1 MRQAFFSVACPV
13 LLSLIKCY
21 FVVACRFKRQ
31 ISVKP
36 QCAGSEAPTKPQ
48 YTRICS
54 VFGVKIKYR
63 AVSIYSFS
71 KNTHTTPFCQ
81 ITALSGVSISQ
92 LLFYLL
98 HTLWHNGFLSDV
110 LTEKSFRNHSRKLI
124 KNYCKHDCYG
134 KTAYDKHIFMT
145 FVITKVFKDVHR
157 KSLQN
162 VNTENM
168 FSEPGKNRI
177 KERYL
182 HRYQYHAYGKGYRPD
197 GVSLYTAAPASEI
210 RREINAQNKRNRYSD
225 R

>member
-98 HTLWHNGFLSDV
+98 HTLWHNGFFLMFLPKSRLEIIVVNLSKITASTTV
-110 LTEKSFRNHSRKLI
+110 TAKLHMI
-124 KNYCKHDCYG
+124 N
-134 KTAYDKHIFMT
+134 I
-145 FVITKVFKDVHR
+145 
-157 KSLQN
+157 
-162 VNTENM
+162 
-168 FSEPGKNRI
+168 
-177 KERYL
+177 YL
-182 HRYQYHAYGKGYRPD
+182 
-197 GVSLYTAAPASEI
+197 
-210 RREINAQNKRNRYSD
+210 
-225 R
+225 